1 VVSGDPSGRPYGA
14 ATSPS
19 NRKVPMRWSWK
30 IGEVAGIGVYIHAT
44 FWLLVLYILA
54 THWVEGHSLLTALAG
69 VGFVLAIFACVVL
82 HELGHA
88 LIARKFGIRTSDITL
103 LPMGGVARLER
114 MPDDPRQEL
123 WVALAGPAV
132 NVLIAMVLF
141 GVTATLGVQPQWGRL
156 HWVGGDF
163 LNKLMVVNVGLVL
176 FNLLPAFPMDGGRV
190 LRSLLARRME
200 YSRATRIAARIG
212 QGMAFLFGLA
222 GLFGN
227 SFLIFIAL
235 FVWMGAE
242 QEAAMVQMRHS
253 LGGIP
258 VSQVMLTDF
267 RTLQPDDTLASAV
280 EYMLAGWQEDFPVVF
295 GDHVL
300 GVLTREDL
308 LKALAQGGT
317 DIHIRDAMQREFQV
331 ADSHDM
337 LETALALLRSCRCR
351 SLPVLHDSRLVGML
365 TLENVGEFLMVQ
377 SALRQAAR
385 PARSR

>member
-1 VVSGDPSGRPYGA
+1 
-14 ATSPS
+14 
-19 NRKVPMRWSWK
+19 MRWSWK